1 MMDESNERESTSH
14 KIISTNLK
22 RLEETA
28 TLSAQA
34 YLKSSDKLSV
44 KMGIVLCISIIGSII
59 LGILAIIIPIWSGL
73 SVVTV
78 QVIGILLAFSALG
91 ISFFSLSDRIFGWG
105 EKKSSYEMGFK
116 IWTGYVRE
124 SKWFR
129 KNELESLK
137 EDLALTNAKIFQ
149 EKYVAFVNSLPPN
162 GLTSKEF
169 LKCKSDLKRKIRV
182 SKMLDIDPCIDVDSA
197 YNYHDQQS
205 QVESMK

>member
-14 KIISTNLK
+14 KIISENLK
-22 RLEETA
+22 KLEETA

-34 YLKSSDKLSV
+34 YLKSSDKLSF
-44 KMGIVLCISIIGSII
+44 KMGLVLSLSIFGSIS
-59 LGILAIIIPIWSGL
+59 LGMLAIIIPLLSGL
-73 SVVTV
+73 SVITV

-182 SKMLDIDPCIDVDSA
+182 SKMLDIDPCIDIEA
-197 YNYHDQQS
+197 EYNCNSQQPEVKS
-205 QVESMK
+205 TK

>member
-1 MMDESNERESTSH
+1 MMDESNEREYTPH
-14 KIISTNLK
+14 KTISTNLK

-59 LGILAIIIPIWSGL
+59 LGILAIIIPVWSGL

-182 SKMLDIDPCIDVDSA
+182 SKMLDIDPCVDIEAA
-197 YNYHDQQS
+197 YNCNGQQPEVKS
-205 QVESMK
+205 KN

>member
-14 KIISTNLK
+14 KIISANLK
-22 RLEETA
+22 KLEDKA

-34 YLKSSDKLSV
+34 YLKSSDKLSF

-59 LGILAIIIPIWSGL
+59 LGILAIIIPVWSGL

-182 SKMLDIDPCIDVDSA
+182 SKMLDIDPCIDIDSA
-197 YNYHDQQS
+197 YDCHDQQS